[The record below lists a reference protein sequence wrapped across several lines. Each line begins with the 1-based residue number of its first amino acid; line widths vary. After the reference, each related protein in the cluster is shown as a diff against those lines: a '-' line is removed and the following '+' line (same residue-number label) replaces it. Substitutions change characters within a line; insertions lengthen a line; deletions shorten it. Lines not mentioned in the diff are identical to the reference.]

1 VVDDRVV
8 SFEKATE
15 GFIPLPIG
23 TRCEM
28 RLTHLFHMRDGKIAQ
43 EIGIEGPPHAV

>member
-23 TRCEM
+23 THCEM
-28 RLTHLFHMRDGKIAQ
+28 RLTHLFHMGDGKIAQ
-43 EIGIEGPPHAV
+43 AIGIEGPPHAV